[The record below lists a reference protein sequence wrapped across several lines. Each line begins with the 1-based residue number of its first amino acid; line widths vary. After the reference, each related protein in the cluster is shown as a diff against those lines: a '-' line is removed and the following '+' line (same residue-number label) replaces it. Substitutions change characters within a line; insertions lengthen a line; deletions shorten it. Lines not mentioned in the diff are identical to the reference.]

1 MCVAWKG
8 PEKGEAD
15 DTPKK
20 ALDNRLVLH
29 LKTKN
34 LFGTA
39 GATVKS
45 VLNRENIFN
54 RPGVAGAVL

>member
-1 MCVAWKG
+1 MCVAWNG

-45 VLNRENIFN
+45 VLNRKNIFYIH
-54 RPGVAGAVL
+54 

>member
-1 MCVAWKG
+1 MCVAWNG

-20 ALDNRLVLH
+20 ALDNRLFLH

-34 LFGTA
+34 VFGAA

-54 RPGVAGAVL
+54 IY

>member
-1 MCVAWKG
+1 MFVAWNG

-15 DTPKK
+15 DTLKR

-29 LKTKN
+29 FKTKN
-34 LFGTA
+34 LFATA

-45 VLNRENIFN
+45 VLNRKIY
-54 RPGVAGAVL
+54 LIYTK